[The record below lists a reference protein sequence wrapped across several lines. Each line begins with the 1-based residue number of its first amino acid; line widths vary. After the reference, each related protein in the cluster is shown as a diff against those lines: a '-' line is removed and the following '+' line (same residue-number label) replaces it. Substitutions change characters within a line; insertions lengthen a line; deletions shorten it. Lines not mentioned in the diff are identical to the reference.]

1 MPHCLALAW
10 GPLPPPHPA
19 PTPCR
24 IPLHLHVAAPLRNEL
39 LSPPARLSFACSVS
53 GFPNLT
59 QVCVTGE
66 EQSPLGPKSEPS
78 WVPCHRAAMDSTA
91 GLEKQPPDTR
101 GG

>member
-39 LSPPARLSFACSVS
+39 LSPPAQLSFACSVS

-59 QVCVTGE
+59 QVCVSLERSRVPWARNQNQAGSLVTGRLWT
-66 EQSPLGPKSEPS
+66 PLQ
-78 WVPCHRAAMDSTA
+78 D
-91 GLEKQPPDTR
+91 
-101 GG
+101 